1 MPPIAGAL
9 NWSKGLHERIKEPF
23 DRLETL
29 STSIK
34 EREEYKDVSKLYTS
48 LVRNL
53 KEFNE
58 IKFAQWVEGVE
69 KNTASQLDKFLLVR
83 EETDLAEEG
92 FVRVN
97 FDPILRALLRE
108 VKYLLLLD
116 LEVPETAEQLYCR
129 VDVYRQ
135 QTGNLELIVEMYN
148 DMLATLL
155 HVEKPLLADR
165 IQKMGQALE
174 DGISKLRW
182 NSDEKEKNTFIS
194 HAMKIVTEVDV
205 LVKKM
210 KDNVSKMQSLME
222 TWSKPLFER
231 KKTMEPEIVA
241 QFHAASVQ
249 PRQDDIR
256 AQGKEIHKLL
266 RDTMDNIKPDKKG
279 YVWLQYVDY
288 VNGLIIEGITS
299 AINSSMQY
307 LSDQINIKLNLTNMW
322 APIFDVKVDLL
333 DDELAFQPSIG
344 CNERQSG
351 IRDIINEFVN
361 DFISIAIQIQRVDNK
376 EAAAGDYLVEIKDQF
391 QLFGTM

>member
-1 MPPIAGAL
+1 MPPIAGAV
-9 NWSKGLHERIKEPF
+9 NWSKGLYERIKEPF

-29 STSIK
+29 SASIK

-53 KEFNE
+53 NEFNE

-116 LEVPETAEQLYCR
+116 LDVPETAEALYCR

-165 IQKMGQALE
+165 IEKMGNALE

-210 KDNVSKMQSLME
+210 KDNVSKMQ
-222 TWSKPLFER
+222 
-231 KKTMEPEIVA
+231 
-241 QFHAASVQ
+241 
-249 PRQDDIR
+249 
-256 AQGKEIHKLL
+256 
-266 RDTMDNIKPDKKG
+266 
-279 YVWLQYVDY
+279 
-288 VNGLIIEGITS
+288 
-299 AINSSMQY
+299 
-307 LSDQINIKLNLTNMW
+307 
-322 APIFDVKVDLL
+322 
-333 DDELAFQPSIG
+333 
-344 CNERQSG
+344 
-351 IRDIINEFVN
+351 
-361 DFISIAIQIQRVDNK
+361 
-376 EAAAGDYLVEIKDQF
+376 
-391 QLFGTM
+391 